1 MVEGTEPVPEDMDID
16 ALGLIEDEFYRTVY
30 GATRA
35 QEDID
40 IDIVVEDD
48 DIDIEFDDGGAK

>member
-1 MVEGTEPVPEDMDID
+1 MDID

-40 IDIVVEDD
+40 IVIEDD
-48 DIDIEFDDGGAK
+48 DIDIDIDDGGAK